1 MKSTRSPAIA
11 SQPGSA
17 VFYRKVKSILI
28 SEIASGILKPG
39 VKFPNEKALAL
50 RFGVSIGTL
59 RRAVEELVA
68 ENILVRQQ
76 GRGTFVRNLGQ
87 ERFLFQFFKLAD
99 RSGRFEYPSV
109 ALVSFESALAT
120 SDEAKALGLS
130 GRARV
135 FRIEN
140 VLSLK
145 GRPTVHDRI
154 SIDAKCFD
162 GLTEAQLVGRPGTIY
177 ELYQRDFGVTVA
189 GADERLRA
197 ETADIRSAGL
207 LGLAAGESVMRI
219 ERIAFTVENLP
230 CEWRISIVDTSQVE
244 YVSRSSPD

>member
-1 MKSTRSPAIA
+1 MQSICLPTASPPGAAI
-11 SQPGSA
+11 
-17 VFYRKVKSILI
+17 FYRRVKSILI
-28 SEIASGILKPG
+28 SEIASGVLKPG

-50 RFGVSIGTL
+50 RFGVSVGTL

-76 GRGTFVRNLGQ
+76 GRGTFVRNLDQ

-99 RSGRFEYPSV
+99 RSGKFEYPSV
-109 ALVSFESALAT
+109 ALVSFESASAT
-120 SDEAKALGLS
+120 AEEARILGLS
-130 GRARV
+130 GKARV

-154 SIDAKCFD
+154 SIGAECFS
-162 GLTEAQLVGRPGTIY
+162 GLTEARLAGRPGTIY
-177 ELYQRDFGVTVA
+177 ELYQHDFGVTVA

-197 ETADIRSAGL
+197 EKADHRSAQL
-207 LGLAAGESVMRI
+207 LGLAAGDSVMRI
-219 ERIAFTVENLP
+219 ERTAFTVESLP
-230 CEWRISIVDTSQVE
+230 CEWRISIVDTRQVD
-244 YVSRSSPD
+244 YVSRSLPD

>member
-1 MKSTRSPAIA
+1 MNSLSPTLAA
-11 SQPGSA
+11 SKPGNA
-17 VFYRKVKSILI
+17 VFYRKVKRILI
-28 SEIASGILKPG
+28 SEIASGVLKPG

-76 GRGTFVRNLGQ
+76 GRGTFVRNLDQ

-99 RSGRFEYPSV
+99 RSGKFEYPSV
-109 ALVSFESALAT
+109 KLVSFECAAAT
-120 SDEAKALGLS
+120 SEEAKALGLS
-130 GRARV
+130 GEGRV

-145 GRPTVHDRI
+145 GQATVHARI
-154 SIDAKCFD
+154 AIDAQLFE
-162 GLTEAQLVGRPGTIY
+162 GLTQEQLVGRSGTIY
-177 ELYQRDFGVTVA
+177 ELYQRDFGITVA

-197 ETADIRSAGL
+197 ENADGRSAGL
-207 LGLAAGESVMRI
+207 LGLEPGSSVMRI
-219 ERIAFTVENLP
+219 ERVAYTVENLP
-230 CEWRISIVDTSQVE
+230 CEWRISMVDTRLVE
-244 YVSRSSPD
+244 YVSRSSRD

>member
-1 MKSTRSPAIA
+1 MQSIRPPAAASP
-11 SQPGSA
+11 PGAA
-17 VFYRKVKSILI
+17 VFYRRVKSILI
-28 SEIASGILKPG
+28 SEIASGVLKPG
-39 VKFPNEKALAL
+39 IKFPNEKALAL
-50 RFGVSIGTL
+50 RFGVSVGTL

-76 GRGTFVRNLGQ
+76 GRGTFVRNLDQ

-99 RSGRFEYPSV
+99 RSGRFEYPLV
-109 ALVSFESALAT
+109 ALVSFESAQAT
-120 SDEAKALGLS
+120 SEEAKALGLS

-145 GRPTVHDRI
+145 GLPTVHDRI
-154 SIDAKCFD
+154 SIDAKRFN
-162 GLTEAQLVGRPGTIY
+162 GLTEAQLTSRSGTIY

-197 ETADIRSAGL
+197 EKADSRSAAL
-207 LGLAAGESVMRI
+207 LGLAAGDSVMRI
-219 ERIAFTVENLP
+219 ERIAFTVENQP
-230 CEWRISIVDTSQVE
+230 CEWRVSIVDTRQVE